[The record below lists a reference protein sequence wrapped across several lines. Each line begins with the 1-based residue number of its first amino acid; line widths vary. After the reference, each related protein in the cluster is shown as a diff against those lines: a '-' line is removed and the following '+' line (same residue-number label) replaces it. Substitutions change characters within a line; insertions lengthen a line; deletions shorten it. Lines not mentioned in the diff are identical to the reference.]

1 LTSGSISDPFSFD
14 SGFGWWEEF
23 GFAVV
28 GVEPDFPRGIMNHP
42 MMVPAQQHEVL
53 ESGFAAQ
60 DPVED
65 VVGVA
70 HDRGPVAAGE
80 RAVLVT

>member
-1 LTSGSISDPFSFD
+1 MSDPGSFD
-14 SGFGWWEEF
+14 AGFGWWEEF

-28 GVEPDFPRGIMNHP
+28 GIEPDFPRGVVDHP
-42 MMVPAQQHEVL
+42 VMMPAQQHEVL
-53 ESGFAAQ
+53 ELRLPAE